1 MGGAVGKDH
10 GAMNYTARNIYLNS
24 QDTYGRYVDT
34 FYVIVTTEGLS
45 HTNVNEWTSRECLG
59 GEARA
64 QEKTAEKCERGPS
77 WSRAST
83 CRVSQKM

>member
-45 HTNVNEWTSRECLG
+45 HTNVNE
-59 GEARA
+59 
-64 QEKTAEKCERGPS
+64 
-77 WSRAST
+77 
-83 CRVSQKM
+83 